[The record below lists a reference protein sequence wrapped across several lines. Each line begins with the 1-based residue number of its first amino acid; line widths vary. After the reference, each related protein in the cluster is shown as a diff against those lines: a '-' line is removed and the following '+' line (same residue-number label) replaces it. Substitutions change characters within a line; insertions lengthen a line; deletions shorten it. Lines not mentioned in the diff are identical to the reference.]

1 MRALAA
7 RARAALRVRAAPPA
21 ALCPRAAALAAL
33 VLAAL
38 AAGCGD
44 GGGAEQQTP
53 TATATATPS
62 ATATPRVT
70 PEPSRPTPLRAPRCR
85 AEVPD
90 CHSVSGR
97 IVYVER
103 VDPDGDGD
111 LHVVVT
117 DRAGVTLAGLTSI
130 DVSKDLRPRRDPRIG
145 ERAAAMGPVQTG
157 SYGQSQVHALVF
169 RTRR

>member
-1 MRALAA
+1 MLRI
-7 RARAALRVRAAPPA
+7 AAL
-21 ALCPRAAALAAL
+21 AL
-33 VLAAL
+33 VLAAG
-38 AAGCGD
+38 GCGGSD
-44 GGGAEQQTP
+44 APPRAETP
-53 TATATATPS
+53 TRAPAR
-62 ATATPRVT
+62 TATPRPEAT
-70 PEPSRPTPLRAPRCR
+70 PRPARRLRAPRCR

-90 CHSVSGR
+90 CARVSGR

-117 DRAGVTLAGLTSI
+117 DRHGVTLAGLTSI
-130 DVSKDLRPRRDPRIG
+130 DVSKDLRPRRDPEVG

-157 SYGQSQVHALVF
+157 SYGQSQIHALVF

>member
-1 MRALAA
+1 LFG
-7 RARAALRVRAAPPA
+7 LRPDNCGLGAVIVVVA
-21 ALCPRAAALAAL
+21 
-33 VLAAL
+33 VL
-38 AAGCGD
+38 AGCG
-44 GGGAEQQTP
+44 GAPERPRSSATPTPDATP
-53 TATATATPS
+53 TAT
-62 ATATPRVT
+62 PRA
-70 PEPSRPTPLRAPRCR
+70 ERALKRPRCR

-90 CHSVSGR
+90 CRAASGR

-117 DRAGVTLAGLTSI
+117 DRRGVTLRGLTAI
-130 DVSKDLRPRRDPRIG
+130 DVSKDLRPRRDPRVG

-157 SYGQSQVHALVF
+157 SYGQSQIHALVF

>member
-1 MRALAA
+1 VSVPRLA
-7 RARAALRVRAAPPA
+7 
-21 ALCPRAAALAAL
+21 
-33 VLAAL
+33 VLAAVL
-38 AAGCGD
+38 ALAGCGGD
-44 GGGAEQQTP
+44 PEP
-53 TATATATPS
+53 PRSSATPAPE
-62 ATATPRVT
+62 ATATPRAT
-70 PEPSRPTPLRAPRCR
+70 AEPRAQRRLARPRCR

-130 DVSKDLRPRRDPRIG
+130 DVAKDLRPRRDPRVG

-157 SYGQSQVHALVF
+157 SFGQSQIHALVF